1 MLYPH
6 GAFLPANSAPQCS
19 MSRDVP
25 PELQGVSV
33 KDLVKAIGESRANGN
48 GATPPRTPPA
58 TPKRLSR
65 SSSPRAGGVGA
76 SGSSTM
82 ISASGTSPR
91 QISRSSSPV
100 PIPGEDT
107 IQDNLKNRTELPINT
122 S

>member
-1 MLYPH
+1 MIFWLYTVIP
-6 GAFLPANSAPQCS
+6 FTSSL
-19 MSRDVP
+19 SRDIP

-65 SSSPRAGGVGA
+65 SSSPRAVGVGP
-76 SGSSTM
+76 SGNVGV
-82 ISASGTSPR
+82 ISGSGTSPR

-100 PIPGEDT
+100 PIPGMHVRYFAHKKWLMIE
-107 IQDNLKNRTELPINT
+107 
-122 S
+122 